1 MKKFLKIFL
10 GILFLALLVGTF
22 VFLWNKTRPVKVVYT
37 LATPVHDTIRQYVI
51 ASGKVEPRDEVLI
64 KPQISGIISEV
75 LCKAGDRVKQGDVI
89 ATVKVIPEMGT
100 LNAAE
105 SRVTVA
111 RLSLDQTRK
120 EFERTEALYAKG
132 VVSQEEFEKG
142 QTTLRQ
148 AEEEFQNAEDN
159 LEIVKTGI
167 TNRYKDLS
175 NTQIRS
181 TITGMILDVPIKVG
195 NSVIQANTFNDG
207 TTIATVADMG
217 DMLFRGNVDETDI
230 GRLHAGMPVVLTI
243 GAMQG
248 TVLQATLEYISPKA
262 ADVNGIIMFEVKAAA
277 KIPESVFVRAG
288 YSANASI
295 VTDSREGVLTLP
307 ESIDETDIGRLHAGM
322 PVVLTIGAMQG
333 TVLQAT
339 LEYISPKAADV
350 NGIIMFEVK
359 AAAKIPESVFVR
371 AGYSANASIVTD
383 SREGVLTLPESTIQ
397 FEEGKPCVYILTS
410 PEESPEQTFEKRDVT
425 LGLSDGV
432 NIEIVS
438 GVTETDKVRNL
449 QQQSI

>member
-1 MKKFLKIFL
+1 MKKYFKY
-10 GILFLALLVGTF
+10 ILFAAIIVVFAGTF
-22 VFLWNKTRPVKVVYT
+22 YFLWKKSRPQEIRYEELSAEIADIKKTT
-37 LATPVHDTIRQYVI
+37 LITGTI
-51 ASGKVEPRDEVLI
+51 EPRDEVNI
-64 KPQISGIISEV
+64 KPQISGIISEIY
-75 LCKAGDRVKQGDVI
+75 KEAGDQVKEGEVI
-89 ATVKVIPEMGT
+89 AKVKVIPEMGSLSSAQSRLRIAE
-100 LNAAE
+100 LNLEQAQTNFGREKALYDKQLVSAEEYDQVRQALDQAKEEKEAAE
-105 SRVTVA
+105 
-111 RLSLDQTRK
+111 
-120 EFERTEALYAKG
+120 EALEVVRDG
-132 VVSQEEFEKG
+132 VSKRNA
-142 QTTLRQ
+142 TASSTL
-148 AEEEFQNAEDN
+148 
-159 LEIVKTGI
+159 
-167 TNRYKDLS
+167 
-175 NTQIRS
+175 IRS
-181 TITGMILDVPIKVG
+181 TITGLILDVPVKVG

-217 DMLFRGNVDETDI
+217 DMLFRGNV
-230 GRLHAGMPVVLTI
+230 
-243 GAMQG
+243 
-248 TVLQATLEYISPKA
+248 
-262 ADVNGIIMFEVKAAA
+262 
-277 KIPESVFVRAG
+277 
-288 YSANASI
+288 
-295 VTDSREGVLTLP
+295 
-307 ESIDETDIGRLHAGM
+307 DETDIGRLHAGM